1 MVTRQIKGDLVN
13 TTMTHK
19 SIEED
24 SEPIKEVIDVHTWTI
39 EKLEDMFKK
48 KDCLPGPDESLKEG

>member
-1 MVTRQIKGDLVN
+1 
-13 TTMTHK
+13 MTHK